1 MEESTMRV
9 RTRAVRELDRLDR
22 KILTELQ
29 RNGRISMTDL
39 AEHVGLSTT
48 PCVERVKRME
58 RDRIILGYHARLNP
72 QALRGA
78 VLVFVEMR
86 LSAKSGA
93 IFEKFKRE
101 VMKLPN
107 VLECHLVSGDF
118 DYLIKARIPEMG
130 AYRPLLGDMLLK
142 LPGAQESKSYIVME
156 EVKESLALPIPE

>member
-1 MEESTMRV
+1 MRV

-22 KILTELQ
+22 KILAELQ
-29 RNGRISMTDL
+29 SNGRISMTDL
-39 AEHVGLSTT
+39 AERVGLSTT

-72 QALRGA
+72 QALRAA

-101 VMKLPN
+101 VVKLPN

-130 AYRPLLGDMLLK
+130 AYRQLLGDILLK
-142 LPGAQESKSYIVME
+142 LPGAQESKSFIVME